1 MEEEITKLFGIQD
14 IGFMIAI
21 GVVAWVCKRTARIPE
36 DLALLIPLVLGAIVG
51 GIQSWNTATFG
62 SGILIKG
69 IIVTAAGA
77 TIAARLADELLVR
90 VGLIKKAEEKPST
103 APKEELPPPE
113 PPAAA

>member
-1 MEEEITKLFGIQD
+1 MEDEIGKLFGIQD

-21 GVVAWVCKRTARIPE
+21 GVVAWVCKRTAKIPE
-36 DLALLIPLVLGAIVG
+36 DLALLIPLILGAIVG
-51 GIQSWNTATFG
+51 GVQSWNTATFG

-103 APKEELPPPE
+103 EPKPPE
-113 PPAAA
+113 PPIAA